1 MMKTVKT
8 LRAKLGVALIG
19 LLISIGVPA
28 SAAEKVDT
36 LRIGLL
42 PTEDAGEMVKQFKPV
57 EQHLG
62 KELGVKTKVTIT
74 QSYNALIEAMRAGHL
89 DVVYVGGGQY
99 VKAREFG
106 MDVIP
111 IVARVTPAFP
121 GDTKGRTY
129 YKSVIITRS
138 DSGIKS
144 LQDLKGKTFSFVSPT
159 STSGGIGPRFF
170 LGKNG
175 INPEKDFKKIY
186 WAGTHEASFL
196 AVINGKVDAGAMAD
210 HYFYHYRDRKMLK
223 FSEYLEP
230 KNVITNS
237 ELHILG
243 AQKVPGIPMVVRGA
257 LGKEFIK
264 KLQDAFLSL
273 KFKGQLEHMMFMGT
287 TLRFDPGSHKDYEDV
302 VIMKKMAAKL
312 KKKKK

>member
-1 MMKTVKT
+1 MKTVKT
-8 LRAKLGVALIG
+8 LKVKLGVALIG
-19 LLISIGVPA
+19 LLISFGVPA

-42 PTEDAGEMVKQFKPV
+42 PTEDALEMVKQFKPV
-57 EQHLG
+57 EQHLA

-74 QSYNALIEAMRAGHL
+74 QSFNALIEAMRAGHF
-89 DVVYVGGGQY
+89 DVIYVGGGQY
-99 VKAREFG
+99 VKARELG

-111 IVARVTPAFP
+111 IVVRVTPAFP

-144 LQDLKGKTFSFVSPT
+144 LEDLKGKTFSFVTPT
-159 STSGGIGPRFF
+159 STSGGIGPRYF

-175 INPEKDFKKIY
+175 INPEKDFKRVF

-196 AVINGKVDAGAMAD
+196 AVKNGKVDAGAMAD
-210 HYFYHYRDRKMLK
+210 HHFSRYRDRGMLK
-223 FSEYLEP
+223 YSEYLEP
-230 KNVITNS
+230 ENVIKDS
-237 ELHILG
+237 EIRILG
-243 AQKVPGIPMVVRGA
+243 AQKVPGTPMIVNRA

-273 KFKGQLEHMMFMGT
+273 EFKGQLEHMKFMGV
-287 TLRFDPGSHKDYEDV
+287 TLRFVPASHKDYEDLV
-302 VIMKKMAAKL
+302 VMKKMAAKL